1 MGLNKIKEHKGENAA
16 LLEASL
22 RLKKLA
28 LYTRY
33 EWTQKSVEELNLDE
47 NIYGKETLFPVNAIT
62 LGFNY
67 DIT

>member
-1 MGLNKIKEHKGENAA
+1 VRSHDGENAA

-33 EWTQKSVEELNLDE
+33 EWVQKSVEELNLDE
-47 NIYGKETLFPVNAIT
+47 NIYGKETVFPVNAIT
-62 LGFNY
+62 LGLIMNWLK
-67 DIT
+67 